1 MVAKD
6 HREFSERKGRSRVV
20 LKGLGGDGGAG
31 GFWLNPR
38 GSGGAGM
45 NFGVVCTSGKASK
58 KILTTP
64 RRREKKK
71 GKRRRK
77 VRGKKKEGGKGEQLL
92 NPPKKSVRGWKR
104 GTKTPEIPKAGMEE
118 EIPWGG

>member
-1 MVAKD
+1 
-6 HREFSERKGRSRVV
+6 
-20 LKGLGGDGGAG
+20 
-31 GFWLNPR
+31 
-38 GSGGAGM
+38 M

-58 KILTTP
+58 KILTP
-64 RRREKKK
+64 RGSGKKK
-71 GKRRRK
+71 GKRKRK

-104 GTKTPEIPKAGMEE
+104 GTKIPKIPKAGMEE